1 MVGSALPI
9 PSGEPASR
17 LNPEDRLSHPA
28 RRPDEMSALLRQL
41 RADAALSGMD
51 AARRAGY
58 SQPKISRFETARQ
71 VPTTEEIRVLCRV
84 YSAAPDVRDRLLE
97 LAADLTGETVRAR
110 AVLSHGARYMQQ
122 RVGKIEQASE
132 LVRSFTPT
140 IVDGLL
146 QTSDYVRAMGSHRLA
161 GEELELF
168 VASRAERQQ
177 ILDTDRQFQSIITEG
192 ALRWHIGSPQVMAAQ
207 LEHLIE
213 VSYRPNLRLGIIPW
227 TTPVH
232 SPALHCFTI
241 FDDRAVIV
249 GTETATAI
257 ITDPADIADYDQRH
271 SFYAQLAVVDDPA
284 RSVLAR
290 LAREYRA
297 LT

>member
-1 MVGSALPI
+1 M
-9 PSGEPASR
+9 
-17 LNPEDRLSHPA
+17 
-28 RRPDEMSALLRQL
+28 RRPDELSALLRQL
-41 RADAALSGMD
+41 RADAALSGME
-51 AARRAGY
+51 AARRAGF

-71 VPTTEEIRVLCRV
+71 VPTTEEIRTLCRV
-84 YSAAPDVRDRLLE
+84 YGAAPEALDRLLE
-97 LAADLTGETVRAR
+97 LAADITAGTVRAR

-140 IVDGLL
+140 LVDGLL
-146 QTSDYVRAMGSHRLA
+146 QIPDYMRAIGSRDMA
-161 GEELELF
+161 GEDLEAF
-168 VASRAERQQ
+168 VDSRAERQR

-192 ALRWHIGSPQVMAAQ
+192 ALRWHVGSPQIMAAQ

-213 VSYRPNLRLGIIPW
+213 ASYRPNLRLGVIPW

-232 SPALHCFTI
+232 SPALHCFTL

-257 ITDPADIADYDQRH
+257 ITDPADIADYNQRH
-271 SFYAQLAVVDDPA
+271 AFYTELTVLGDPA
-284 RSVLAR
+284 RAVLAR
-290 LAREYRA
+290 LAGEYRT

>member
-1 MVGSALPI
+1 LSRPAHRDELSAT
-9 PSGEPASR
+9 
-17 LNPEDRLSHPA
+17 
-28 RRPDEMSALLRQL
+28 LRQL
-41 RADAALSGMD
+41 RAEAALSGME

-71 VPTTEEIRVLCRV
+71 VPTTEEIRTLCRV
-84 YSAAPDVRDRLLE
+84 YVAPHEVRDRLLE
-97 LAADLTGETVRAR
+97 LAADLTADTVRAR

-122 RVGKIEQASE
+122 RVGKIERASE

-146 QTSDYVRAMGSHRLA
+146 QTPDYVRAIGSRDMA
-161 GEELELF
+161 GGDLEPF
-168 VASRAERQQ
+168 VASRADRQQ
-177 ILDTDRQFQSIITEG
+177 ILDTDRQFEKIITEG
-192 ALRWHIGSPQVMAAQ
+192 ALRWHVGSPRIMAAQ
-207 LEHLIE
+207 MEHLIE
-213 VSYRPNLRLGIIPW
+213 ASHRPNLRLGVIPW

-257 ITDPADIADYDQRH
+257 ITDPDDIADYDQRH
-271 SFYAQLAVVDDPA
+271 TFYAQLTVVGEPA
-284 RSVLAR
+284 RAVFAR
-290 LAREYRA
+290 LAAEYRA
-297 LT
+297 LA

>member
-1 MVGSALPI
+1 M
-9 PSGEPASR
+9 
-17 LNPEDRLSHPA
+17 SHPA
-28 RRPDEMSALLRQL
+28 RRPDELSTILRRL
-41 RADAALSGMD
+41 RSDADLSGME

-71 VPTTEEIRVLCRV
+71 APTAEEVRLLCQV
-84 YSAAPDVRDRLLE
+84 YGAAPEVRDRLLD
-97 LAADLTGETVRAR
+97 LATDLTAGTVRAR

-140 IVDGLL
+140 LVDGLL
-146 QTSDYVRAMGSHRLA
+146 QIPDYVRAMGSRDMA
-161 GEELELF
+161 GEDLEAF
-168 VASRAERQQ
+168 VASRTNRQQ
-177 ILDTDRQFQSIITEG
+177 ILDTDRQFQKIITEG
-192 ALRWHIGSPQVMAAQ
+192 ALRWHIGSPQIMAAQ
-207 LEHLIE
+207 LEHLIKA
-213 VSYRPNLRLGIIPW
+213 SHRPNLRLGIIPW

-271 SFYAQLAVVDDPA
+271 NFYAQYTVIGDSA
-284 RSVLAR
+284 RALLAR
-290 LAREYRA
+290 LADEYRA
-297 LT
+297 LA

>member
-1 MVGSALPI
+1 L
-9 PSGEPASR
+9 SR
-17 LNPEDRLSHPA
+17 PA
-28 RRPDEMSALLRQL
+28 RRPDELSTTLRQL
-41 RADAALSGMD
+41 RSDAELSGME
-51 AARRAGY
+51 AAQRAGY

-71 VPTTEEIRVLCRV
+71 VPTTEEVRTLCRV
-84 YSAAPDVRDRLLE
+84 YDAPPEVRDRLLE
-97 LAADLTGETVRAR
+97 LAADLTGGTIRAR

-122 RVGKIEQASE
+122 RVGRIEQASE

-146 QTSDYVRAMGSHRLA
+146 QTPDYVRAMGSHRLA
-161 GEELELF
+161 GGGLESF
-168 VASRAERQQ
+168 VSSRAARQQ
-177 ILDTDRQFQSIITEG
+177 IPDTDRQFQSIITEG
-192 ALRWHIGSPQVMAAQ
+192 ALRWHVGSPQIMAAQ

-213 VSYRPNLRLGIIPW
+213 ASHRPNLRLGVIPW

-257 ITDPADIADYDQRH
+257 ITDPADISDYEKRH
-271 SFYAQLAVVDDPA
+271 TLYSQLTVAGNPA
-284 RSVLAR
+284 RAVLAR
-290 LAREYRA
+290 LAAEYRD
-297 LT
+297 LIGS

>member
-1 MVGSALPI
+1 M
-9 PSGEPASR
+9 E
-17 LNPEDRLSHPA
+17 
-28 RRPDEMSALLRQL
+28 
-41 RADAALSGMD
+41 

-71 VPTTEEIRVLCRV
+71 VPTVEEIETLGRV
-84 YSAAPDVRDRLLE
+84 YGAAPEVRDRLLE
-97 LAADLTGETVRAR
+97 LAADLTGGTVRAR

-132 LVRSFTPT
+132 LIRSFTPS

-146 QTSDYVRAMGSHRLA
+146 QIPEYVRAIGSCEMA
-161 GEELELF
+161 GEELDAF

-177 ILDTDRQFQSIITEG
+177 ILDTDRRFESIITEG
-192 ALRWHIGSPQVMAAQ
+192 ALRWHVGSPQIMTAQ

-213 VSYRPNLRLGIIPW
+213 ATHRPNLRLGIIPW
-227 TTPVH
+227 TTPVY

-257 ITDPADIADYDQRH
+257 ITDPDDVADYDQRH
-271 SFYAQLAVVDDPA
+271 TFYAQYTVVGDLVRA
-284 RSVLAR
+284 LLTR
-290 LAREYRA
+290 LADDYRA
-297 LT
+297 LS

>member
-1 MVGSALPI
+1 M
-9 PSGEPASR
+9 SR
-17 LNPEDRLSHPA
+17 PA
-28 RRPDEMSALLRQL
+28 RRSDELSTTLRQL
-41 RADAALSGMD
+41 RSAADLSGME

-71 VPTTEEIRVLCRV
+71 VPTTEEIHALCRV
-84 YSAAPDVRDRLLE
+84 YGAANEVRDRLLE
-97 LAADLTGETVRAR
+97 LAADLTGGTVRGR
-110 AVLSHGARYMQQ
+110 TVLSHGARYMQ
-122 RVGKIEQASE
+122 RRIGKIEQASE

-146 QTSDYVRAMGSHRLA
+146 QISEYVRAMGSCEMA
-161 GEELELF
+161 GEELDAF
-168 VASRAERQQ
+168 VASRIERQRV
-177 ILDTDRQFQSIITEG
+177 LDTDRQFQKIITEG
-192 ALRWHIGSPQVMAAQ
+192 ALRWHVGSPRIMAAQ
-207 LEHLIE
+207 MEHLIE
-213 VSYRPNLRLGIIPW
+213 ATYRPNLRLGIIPW

-257 ITDPADIADYDQRH
+257 ITDPDDIADYNTRH
-271 SFYAQLAVVDDPA
+271 AFYTQYTVVGDPA
-284 RSVLAR
+284 RALLTRIAQD
-290 LAREYRA
+290 YRN

>member
-1 MVGSALPI
+1 M
-9 PSGEPASR
+9 
-17 LNPEDRLSHPA
+17 SHPA
-28 RRPDEMSALLRQL
+28 RPPDELSTILRQL
-41 RADAALSGMD
+41 RSDAALSGME

-71 VPTTEEIRVLCRV
+71 VPTAAEVRTLCRV
-84 YSAAPDVRDRLLE
+84 YGAPPEVRDRLLD
-97 LAADLTGETVRAR
+97 LAADLTAGTIRAR

-140 IVDGLL
+140 IVAGLL
-146 QTSDYVRAMGSHRLA
+146 QTPDYVRAIGSRDMA
-161 GEELELF
+161 GEDLDSF
-168 VASRAERQQ
+168 VVSRASRQQ
-177 ILDTDRQFQSIITEG
+177 ILDTHRQFRLILTEG
-192 ALRWHIGSPQVMAAQ
+192 ALRWHVGSPQIMTAQ

-213 VSYRPNLRLGIIPW
+213 ASHRTNLHLGVIPW

-232 SPALHCFTI
+232 APALHCFTI

-271 SFYAQLAVVDDPA
+271 AFYSQLAVVGDPA
-284 RSVLAR
+284 RAVLGR
-290 LAREYRA
+290 LAGEYRDLA
-297 LT
+297 

>member
-1 MVGSALPI
+1 
-9 PSGEPASR
+9 
-17 LNPEDRLSHPA
+17 LSHPA
-28 RRPDEMSALLRQL
+28 RQPDELSTTLRQL
-41 RADAALSGMD
+41 RSDADLPGVE

-71 VPTTEEIRVLCRV
+71 VPTTEEIRTLCRV
-84 YSAAPDVRDRLLE
+84 YGASPEVRDRLLE
-97 LAADLTGETVRAR
+97 LAADFTAGTVRAR
-110 AVLSHGARYMQQ
+110 AVLSHGARYFQQ
-122 RVGKIEQASE
+122 RVGRIEQASE

-146 QTSDYVRAMGSHRLA
+146 QIPDYVRAMGSHRLA
-161 GEELELF
+161 GADLESF
-168 VASRAERQQ
+168 VASRADRQQ

-192 ALRWHIGSPQVMAAQ
+192 ALRWHVGSPQIMAAQ

-213 VSYRPNLRLGIIPW
+213 ASHRPNLRLGIIPW

-271 SFYAQLAVVDDPA
+271 TFYTQLTVIDDQARAVLGRIA
-284 RSVLAR
+284 S
-290 LAREYRA
+290 EYRT

>member
-1 MVGSALPI
+1 MG
-9 PSGEPASR
+9 
-17 LNPEDRLSHPA
+17 HPA
-28 RRPDEMSALLRQL
+28 RQPDKLSTTLRRL
-41 RADAALSGMD
+41 RSDAGLSGME
-51 AARRAGY
+51 AARLAGY

-71 VPTTEEIRVLCRV
+71 VPTTGEVRTLCRV
-84 YSAAPDVRDRLLE
+84 YGAPPKVRDRLLE
-97 LAADLTGETVRAR
+97 LAADLTGDTVRAR

-146 QTSDYVRAMGSHRLA
+146 QIPDYVRAIGSRSMA
-161 GEELELF
+161 GEDLESF
-168 VASRAERQQ
+168 VDSRAARQQ
-177 ILDTDRQFQSIITEG
+177 ILDTDRQFQKIITEG
-192 ALRWHIGSPQVMAAQ
+192 ALRWHVGSPQIMAAQ

-213 VSYRPNLRLGIIPW
+213 ASHRPNLRLGIIPW

-257 ITDPADIADYDQRH
+257 ITDPADIADYDKRH
-271 SFYAQLAVVDDPA
+271 TFYAQYAVVGDPA
-284 RSVLAR
+284 RAVLAR
-290 LAREYRA
+290 LAVEYRDLA
-297 LT
+297 

>member
-1 MVGSALPI
+1 M
-9 PSGEPASR
+9 
-17 LNPEDRLSHPA
+17 SHPA
-28 RRPDEMSALLRQL
+28 RRPDELSTTLRQL
-41 RADAALSGMD
+41 RSAADLSGME

-58 SQPKISRFETARQ
+58 SQPKISRFETGRQ
-71 VPTTEEIRVLCRV
+71 VPTTAEIRTLCRV
-84 YSAAPDVRDRLLE
+84 YAAAPEVRDRLLD
-97 LAADLTGETVRAR
+97 LAADLTGGTIRTR

-146 QTSDYVRAMGSHRLA
+146 QTPDYVRAMGSQRLA
-161 GEELELF
+161 DADLESF
-168 VASRAERQQ
+168 VASRADRQQ

-192 ALRWHIGSPQVMAAQ
+192 ALRWQVGSPQIMTAQ

-213 VSYRPNLRLGIIPW
+213 VSHRPNLRLGIIPW

-249 GTETATAI
+249 GTETATAV
-257 ITDPADIADYDQRH
+257 ITDPDDIADYDQRH
-271 SFYAQLAVVDDPA
+271 TFY
-284 RSVLAR
+284 S
-290 LAREYRA
+290 
-297 LT
+297 